1 MGSEMCIRDRYVTA
15 DRSAESIAQALCIA
29 GTPANCIKAVE
40 DRIDAGVEH
49 INLGFLASEPDNFYR
64 QMEMF
69 ATLVMPQFQA

>member
-1 MGSEMCIRDRYVTA
+1 MTA

-29 GTPANCIKAVE
+29 GTPANSIKAVE

-49 INLGFLASEPDNFYR
+49 IHLGCLASEPDDFYR